1 MTAPSPHDAG
11 TWLRLHDAYENAV
24 VVSVRGG
31 PEGEPA
37 EELWATLER
46 ALEIS
51 ESRLVVAD
59 ISNIGDP
66 DDELWGVL
74 RRVARSALRL
84 GVPFCLVLRPE
95 STTDDELIP
104 TFRTLAEAI
113 SASGAEHQ
121 R

>member
-1 MTAPSPHDAG
+1 MAPSPRDAG
-11 TWLRLHDAYENAV
+11 AWLRLNDAYENAV

-31 PEGEPA
+31 RTDEPSD
-37 EELWATLER
+37 ELWATLER

-59 ISNIGDP
+59 ISNIGDA

-74 RRVARSALRL
+74 RRVARSALRW

-95 STTDDELIP
+95 ITTDDELIP

-113 SASGAEHQ
+113 SASGAKHSE
-121 R
+121 